1 MVQAAA
7 GFGADFGG
15 SGRFADAESAFGG
28 RPSAEKVIR
37 LFRGNDG
44 KLRNLYGNVF
54 DEQGRPK
61 SRGQRGQG
69 GQEAWFRGYWPAK
82 GWT

>member
-7 GFGADFGG
+7 GLGTDFGG
-15 SGRFADAESAFGG
+15 SGRFADAESACGG

-69 GQEAWFRGYWPAK
+69 GQEAWFRGYWASK